1 MPSASTNPS
10 GMFFITPTWVK
21 LNCLQTGLECFV
33 HTAELACICDGMV
46 YEKHFFL
53 LWKPNCIFLLYRLFI
68 FKVSIVSHGYDL

>member
-21 LNCLQTGLECFV
+21 LNCLQTDLECFV

-46 YEKHFFL
+46 YEKHFFFVVETKL
-53 LWKPNCIFLLYRLFI
+53 HFFTLQVIYF
-68 FKVSIVSHGYDL
+68 